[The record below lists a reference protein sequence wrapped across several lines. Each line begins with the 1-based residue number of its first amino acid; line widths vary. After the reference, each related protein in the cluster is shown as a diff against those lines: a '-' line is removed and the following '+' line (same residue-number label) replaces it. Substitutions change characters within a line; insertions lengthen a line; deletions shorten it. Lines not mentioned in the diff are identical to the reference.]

1 MSCCKRTDVRDE
13 IAKRLRSLARIG
25 EYREETQRRL
35 ARELGWKPSRVFE
48 AWHRRARITVEE
60 AEQLRAIERRT
71 HADQPES
78 IDERIARLEKEIK
91 EIRQA
96 FPRR

>member
-60 AEQLRAIERRT
+60 AEQLRAIKGRT

-96 FPRR
+96 SSRR